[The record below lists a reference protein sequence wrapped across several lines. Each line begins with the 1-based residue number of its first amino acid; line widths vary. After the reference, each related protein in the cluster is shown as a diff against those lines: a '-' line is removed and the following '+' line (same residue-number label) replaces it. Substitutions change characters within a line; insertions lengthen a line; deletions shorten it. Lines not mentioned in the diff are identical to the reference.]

1 MAIDVYHK
9 VLHKL
14 FEATGGRDSKAVDLK
29 DLVKKL
35 GFHGNYTDIFERMS
49 RDTWIIETAKPDF
62 VWLTQWGAAEA
73 KKTMGATPVSSA
85 SASDG
90 NSDLKR
96 AATSAAAIL
105 KELAAL
111 IDNFAARADKTD
123 FPPIEKKLGEL
134 QNTINQ
140 IKKNLD

>member
-1 MAIDVYHK
+1 MALDVYHK

-49 RDTWIIETAKPDF
+49 RDNWIIETAKADF

-73 KKTMGATPVSSA
+73 KKSLGTPVT
-85 SASDG
+85 SDG
-90 NSDLKR
+90 GNDTDLKR
-96 AATSAAAIL
+96 EASRAAATV

-111 IDNFAARADKTD
+111 IDNFAARADKND
-123 FPPIEKKLGEL
+123 FPPIERKFAEL

-140 IKKNLD
+140 IKKNLA